1 MLIGS
6 CGYSENVVRAW
17 DCGNKKVNSFPFQS
31 FLQATCPYAS
41 EGSKDH
47 VSAEGKVHQ
56 TYSVRNSFQ
65 HVLRRDLLRVLEVS
79 YSSSVFLWRKAS
91 RLWHIFSTRRGIVQ
105 RFTLVYLV
113 WIGCGGFQ
121 YINFQNFLS
130 NSSGYL
136 QQSYAF
142 SDISSLNH
150 VTSCVPDNK
159 SLNCSYQFH
168 KVYFSWHL
176 L

>member
-1 MLIGS
+1 MWFEPETVEIKRLTVFRFSHSCRQHARMLLKG
-6 CGYSENVVRAW
+6 
-17 DCGNKKVNSFPFQS
+17 
-31 FLQATCPYAS
+31 
-41 EGSKDH
+41 
-47 VSAEGKVHQ
+47 
-56 TYSVRNSFQ
+56 
-65 HVLRRDLLRVLEVS
+65 LRTMFLLRVRCTRPTVS
-79 YSSSVFLWRKAS
+79 ETAFSTSSDVTCSGCLRLAIAAVFFSGVRQF
-91 RLWHIFSTRRGIVQ
+91 RLWHVFSTRRGIVQ